1 MNRCLIEPPGWL
13 CDMLR
18 VDAESALE
26 ADIPQCSA
34 SNRQLR
40 MFVAGWML
48 GGTKEAMREALG
60 IYERHDGNL
69 LDSVHQ
75 GRLTDEMI
83 ADEFRRILLEQQ

>member
-1 MNRCLIEPPGWL
+1 MSRCLIEPPGFL

-18 VDAESALE
+18 VNAEDASA

-40 MFVAGWML
+40 IFVAGWML
-48 GGTKEAMREALG
+48 GGETDHIREALR
-60 IYERHDGNL
+60 IYENAGNGL
-69 LDSVHQ
+69 LDSVRQ

-83 ADEFRRILLEQQ
+83 ADEFRALLETA